1 MLPNRKTYLVKRSFR
16 PCRPFWPA
24 WPVFL
29 AVLAALALSTA
40 EAASPEDYAEVL
52 VERAFSAGLQ
62 DRREWHVLLHYRPA
76 FLGGYASLVD
86 DPAFFNSPSGK
97 NDPGEELRATIR
109 AFFATGA
116 EGDAHPRC
124 RFIARYS
131 WLSEELSID
140 PLKLPAAVCKG
151 YDELMENINPRSAV
165 LVFPV
170 SHINSPASM
179 FGHTLLRIDSDKEST
194 LFSFAVN
201 YSAVTAET
209 SGVLFALKGLT
220 GAYKGY
226 FGVLP
231 YYEKIKEYSYLE
243 NRDMWEYRLDFTRE
257 EVERMLLHLW
267 ELKDIY
273 SDYYFFD
280 ENCSY
285 NLLLALEAAR
295 PEADLLGLLP
305 PWVIPMDTVRAVK
318 RTGISSG
325 EARFRPSKASRIRHI
340 EGLLDRGLRTAALDV
355 SSGARAPG
363 ELARDEALP
372 REERAMVLDLASE
385 YVQYRYSK
393 RMLAKEEYTARYIEV
408 LGARS
413 TLGLI
418 PPYDISAPAPPD
430 EGHGPARLSIGAGF
444 SGSDEFAS
452 IRIRPANHALMDPQ
466 EGYLP
471 GAAIT
476 FLEGEARYY
485 SGGRGLEP
493 ERLTLLEIISI
504 SPRDRFFKPVSW
516 RVSAEALKKEDL
528 AEDERRTVAGVSA
541 GAGLSY
547 GAWPGGI
554 VYAFAGPEA
563 KAGRRLDKGYA
574 LGAGAR
580 AGVIGR
586 ITDRWKA
593 QIEFTALAFG
603 PGDSHDILSAELN
616 QTFSTGKESA
626 VMLNLKR
633 EDFDGFYST
642 EATLS
647 LNLYY

>member
-1 MLPNRKTYLVKRSFR
+1 M
-16 PCRPFWPA
+16 
-24 WPVFL
+24 
-29 AVLAALALSTA
+29 ALAFFALFPREADASTG
-40 EAASPEDYAEVL
+40 EYAESL
-52 VERAFSAGLQ
+52 AERAVSTGLHE
-62 DRREWHVLLHYRPA
+62 RREWHVLLHYRPA
-76 FLGGYASLVD
+76 LLGRFTSLVD

-97 NDPGEELRATIR
+97 DDPGEELRETVK
-109 AFFATGA
+109 AFFRDDL
-116 EGDAHPRC
+116 EGDAHPQC
-124 RFIARYS
+124 RFIARYR
-131 WLSEELSID
+131 WLSKELSID
-140 PLKLPAAVCKG
+140 RSKLPAPECKG
-151 YDELMENINPRSAV
+151 YDELILNMNPRSAV

-179 FGHTLLRIDSDKEST
+179 FGHTLLRIDSDREST
-194 LFSFAVN
+194 MFSFAVN
-201 YSAVTAET
+201 YSAVTPET
-209 SGVLFALKGLT
+209 SGILFAVKGLT

-231 YYEKIKEYSYLE
+231 YYEKIKEYSFLE
-243 NRDMWEYRLDFTRE
+243 NRDMWEYSLDFTPE

-295 PEADLLGLLP
+295 PETDLLGLLP

-318 RTGISSG
+318 KTGMSFG
-325 EARFRPSKASRIRHI
+325 EARYRPSKASRIRHI
-340 EGLLDRGLRTAALDV
+340 EGLLDKGLRAAALDLA
-355 SSGARAPG
+355 SGALDPD
-363 ELARDEALP
+363 ELVRDEAVP
-372 REERAMVLDLASE
+372 RDKRAMVLDLASE
-385 YVQYRYSK
+385 YVQYRYAK
-393 RMLAKEEYTARYIEV
+393 RKLPKEEYTARYIGV

-430 EGHGPARLSIGAGF
+430 DGHGPARLSIGVGF
-444 SGSDEFAS
+444 RDKSEFAS
-452 IRIRPANHALMDPQ
+452 IKLRPANHALMDPQ

-476 FLEGEARYY
+476 FLEGEARYDFD
-485 SGGRGLEP
+485 GRGLQA

-504 SPRDRFFKPVSW
+504 SPRDRFFKPISW
-516 RVSAEALKKEDL
+516 RVTANALQKEYSG
-528 AEDERRTVAGVSA
+528 EEPRTVAGISA
-541 GAGLSY
+541 DVGLSY
-547 GAWPGGI
+547 GQWPGAL

-563 KAGRRLDKGYA
+563 KAGRKLDKGYA
-574 LGAGAR
+574 LGAGVK
-580 AGVIGR
+580 AGVIGK
-586 ITDRWKA
+586 ITERWKA
-593 QIEFTALAFG
+593 QLEFIALAFG
-603 PGDSHDILSAELN
+603 PGDSHDILAAELN
-616 QTFSTGKESA
+616 QTFTTGKESA

-642 EATLS
+642 EAAIS